1 MKRALPLAAALLL
14 AACGSDATAP
24 APAGRAGAGHA
35 RTPAA
40 PAKPAV
46 PPIAIYPPPI
56 SIPPAPDRPP
66 DQCGAWELQGL
77 VGKHRTAIPVP
88 VQPSRRRV
96 ICTTCPRT
104 MDYNPQRQTI
114 EYDPATSLVTSVTC
128 G

>member
-1 MKRALPLAAALLL
+1 MRRGLCLL
-14 AACGSDATAP
+14 ATMLLVGCGSDATAP
-24 APAGRAGAGHA
+24 APA
-35 RTPAA
+35 PAA
-40 PAKPAV
+40 RPSAAAPRPPV
-46 PPIAIYPPPI
+46 PPIAVYPGPI
-56 SIPPAPDRPP
+56 SIPPPPDHPP

-104 MDYNPQRQTI
+104 MDFSPQRQTI
-114 EYDPATSLVTSVTC
+114 EYDAATSLVTSVTC